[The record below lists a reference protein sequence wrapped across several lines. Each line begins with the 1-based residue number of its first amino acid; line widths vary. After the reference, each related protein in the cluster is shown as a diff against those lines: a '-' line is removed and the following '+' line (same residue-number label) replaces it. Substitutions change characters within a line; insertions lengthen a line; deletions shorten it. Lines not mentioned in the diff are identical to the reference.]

1 MAKSV
6 KDLTS
11 DQLRRIFRDYLKGVP
26 PERLIKKYDLSEG
39 TFWEIVGMYSKKKHP
54 NDVGNAKDILGP
66 ADLLVTPLDTGS
78 GATEHPIKAYSPRDL
93 KAGGTDAEDTAA
105 ILTDLAKTSEAE
117 AKAIKSQAAETAKA
131 TPAIEDQLRAAREAR
146 EARVIADQA
155 AEDAINQKRLDHAQ
169 ERRQK
174 DAELVEAGKK
184 QNEEL
189 LKQQNEARSK
199 EREERAADA
208 DKLRKEAEGAEQRLA
223 DLTHRGSD
231 EGGKAGSSE
240 QRHGGS
246 EGAGSDQQPQ
256 KAGAGEE
263 VTKTPPVPVANTSAT
278 AKPDAVQPAKVEPG
292 KLEGKK

>member
-131 TPAIEDQLRAAREAR
+131 TPAI
-146 EARVIADQA
+146 
-155 AEDAINQKRLDHAQ
+155 
-169 ERRQK
+169 
-174 DAELVEAGKK
+174 
-184 QNEEL
+184 
-189 LKQQNEARSK
+189 
-199 EREERAADA
+199 
-208 DKLRKEAEGAEQRLA
+208 
-223 DLTHRGSD
+223 
-231 EGGKAGSSE
+231 
-240 QRHGGS
+240 
-246 EGAGSDQQPQ
+246 
-256 KAGAGEE
+256 
-263 VTKTPPVPVANTSAT
+263 
-278 AKPDAVQPAKVEPG
+278 
-292 KLEGKK
+292 